1 MPSTHNWRYEVAD
14 LPKLSPFGSVQSQNI
29 CISKFDGDAWSN
41 PELMAMD
48 KFSLHPGAHCI
59 HYGSTCFEGLKAYR
73 WADDSL
79 VIFRPQDHAER
90 MIQSGTFLHLMAP
103 PEQQFV
109 DMCATIVRDAAEE
122 IPPAPGALYL
132 RPVLIGSDTN
142 IGAASSASVSSVF
155 YVMASPVGDY
165 FGGGERALRLLI
177 EDKQSRTA
185 PNFGRVKTG
194 ANYAAALGTTLA
206 AKQKWKAD
214 QVLFCPNNDVQE
226 TGAANFLMI
235 DDEKVVTK
243 PLDSS
248 FLHGVTR
255 MSILRIAEG
264 LGYAIEERDF
274 TVEELL
280 KC

>member
-1 MPSTHNWRYEVAD
+1 
-14 LPKLSPFGSVQSQNI
+14 
-29 CISKFDGDAWSN
+29 
-41 PELMAMD
+41 
-48 KFSLHPGAHCI
+48 
-59 HYGSTCFEGLKAYR
+59 
-73 WADDSL
+73 
-79 VIFRPQDHAER
+79 

-264 LGYAIEERDF
+264 LGYSIEERDF

-280 KC
+280 KWTEHGEAALSGTAAVLASVGSLIFNDQEYTLCGNEPGPNTRRLRKALNDLQQGVAEDSHGWIYRVA